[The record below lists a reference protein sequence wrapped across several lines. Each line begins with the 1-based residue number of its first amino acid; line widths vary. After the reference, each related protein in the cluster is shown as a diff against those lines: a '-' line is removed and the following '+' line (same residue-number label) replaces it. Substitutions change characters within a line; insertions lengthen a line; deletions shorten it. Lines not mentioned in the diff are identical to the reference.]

1 MKTNKFL
8 KIVLGLM
15 VTFAIVSCVQD
26 DDYTVPSSMGNE
38 ENALLNN
45 LLATGTEISMAELKQ
60 MYLTEPDPA
69 DNAAVL
75 IETNIYVKGYVS
87 SSDKTGN
94 FFKEFYVGEERI
106 ENGVVTIGGG
116 TETDQYGTT
125 VTSLGTIQ
133 TNSHLLRSTTTEEIV
148 PLNVS
153 FSQINGSHVG
163 LFVQVDNVEFA
174 DNLMGKR
181 YFDPSQDFDT
191 SRTLQSC
198 EGFSYST
205 FQL

>member
-94 FFKEFYVGEERI
+94 FLDRKSTR
-106 ENGVVTIGGG
+106 
-116 TETDQYGTT
+116 
-125 VTSLGTIQ
+125 L
-133 TNSHLLRSTTTEEIV
+133 NS
-148 PLNVS
+148 
-153 FSQINGSHVG
+153 SHV
-163 LFVQVDNVEFA
+163 
-174 DNLMGKR
+174 KI
-181 YFDPSQDFDT
+181 
-191 SRTLQSC
+191 
-198 EGFSYST
+198 
-205 FQL
+205 

>member
-75 IETNIYVKGYVS
+75 IETNNYVKGYVTS
-87 SSDKTGN
+87 SANTSN
-94 FFKEFYVGEERI
+94 FFKGFYIQASPSIPSFAISVILNEVDTYDLINFRREVYMSLKDLYVCEERI
-106 ENGVVTIGGG
+106 
-116 TETDQYGTT
+116 
-125 VTSLGTIQ
+125 
-133 TNSHLLRSTTTEEIV
+133 
-148 PLNVS
+148 
-153 FSQINGSHVG
+153 
-163 LFVQVDNVEFA
+163 
-174 DNLMGKR
+174 
-181 YFDPSQDFDT
+181 
-191 SRTLQSC
+191 
-198 EGFSYST
+198 
-205 FQL
+205 